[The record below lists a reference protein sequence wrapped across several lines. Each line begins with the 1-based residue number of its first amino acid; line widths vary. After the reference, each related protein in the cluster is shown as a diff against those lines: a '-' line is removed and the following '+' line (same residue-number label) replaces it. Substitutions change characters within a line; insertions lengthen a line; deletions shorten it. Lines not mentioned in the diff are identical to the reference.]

1 MVIRVDP
8 ERNELRALKEVAQW
22 VGKKVLEVGCGG
34 GRLTL
39 RLATLRPKLI
49 QAIDPNPDLI
59 LAARRNLPSRF
70 SKQIRYR
77 VGSTGNLKYPSRSFD
92 IVEFSW
98 VL

>member
-8 ERNELRALKEVAQW
+8 ERSELRALKEVGTW
-22 VGKKVLEVGCGG
+22 RDKKVLEVGCGD

-49 QAIDPNPDLI
+49 HAIDPNPDRI
-59 LAARRNLPSRF
+59 RLARKNLPSEL
-70 SKQIRYR
+70 SKEIRYK
-77 VGSTGNLKYPSRSFD
+77 VGSAGKMKYLSKSFD
-92 IVEFSW
+92 IVVFSW